1 MRCDICNKYVAFNVA
16 NAAIVGATSSSD
28 WFLFATSGPV
38 HQSHDEEVL
47 TNFKQVK
54 DELQPFG

>member
-1 MRCDICNKYVAFNVA
+1 MIYVISMLHLNVA
-16 NAAIVGATSSSD
+16 NAAIVGATSSD
-28 WFLFATSGPV
+28 WFLFATSGPI

-47 TNFKQVK
+47 TNFKQVE